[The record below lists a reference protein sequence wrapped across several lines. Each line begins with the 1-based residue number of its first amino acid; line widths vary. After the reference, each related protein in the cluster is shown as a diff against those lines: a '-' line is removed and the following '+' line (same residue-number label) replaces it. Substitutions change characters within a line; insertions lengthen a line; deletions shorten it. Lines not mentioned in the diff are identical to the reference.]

1 MLSLEETVYHVM
13 FMECLAFPRLLYLV
27 YLLNQFNEIEYR
39 VKKAKELGLPI
50 PIREA
55 AVIRNP
61 QQEFAAALEE
71 KRTKSQIADSVAT
84 MVCVL

>member
-1 MLSLEETVYHVM
+1 MPFLEEIVLLRIFTEWKV
-13 FMECLAFPRLLYLV
+13 FPRLPFLV
-27 YLLNQFNEIEYR
+27 SFIVAIHIIEYR

-50 PIREA
+50 PTREV

-84 MVCVL
+84 MVRLW

>member
-1 MLSLEETVYHVM
+1 
-13 FMECLAFPRLLYLV
+13 MECLAFPRLLFSV
-27 YLLNQFNEIEYR
+27 DMVERFNGIEYR

-50 PIREA
+50 PVREA

-84 MVCVL
+84 MVSVCP